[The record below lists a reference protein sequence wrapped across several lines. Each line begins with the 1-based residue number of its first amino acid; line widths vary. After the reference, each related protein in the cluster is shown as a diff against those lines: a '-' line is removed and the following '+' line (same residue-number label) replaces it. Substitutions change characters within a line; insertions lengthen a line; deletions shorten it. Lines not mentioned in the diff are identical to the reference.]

1 MEDIIVSNN
10 NPTDLDDALAFIGS
24 IVSTVDSEADHIDT
38 ISLHWLNDDCLRL
51 IFLFITRKTLQS
63 VHVQS
68 VCKRWFILINS
79 MLFCRPKLSL
89 FTAAEHHKDGKYYTD
104 ENVVQIGHSVFNFVQ
119 ALYFTE
125 EIVSELIL
133 SKIVKPYNFSATIEV
148 IKVVPSVSTIKIRYK
163 AIVQLCP
170 NLNEFSIDRCL
181 GLPKIDPEDEGVEP
195 FLFPSNLNE
204 LSITNKWIKEPGL
217 SHILQS
223 SCTTL
228 QKLVLSRAG
237 LFSGLSIVEHLHGCK
252 MKVLDL
258 SGCCR
263 LKPSIFPFIFK
274 AYHDTLE
281 ELHFPTSIM
290 TLPVPDGVIMEKLK
304 CVTMYEVCQ
313 NGGIREHDDNVVW
326 SLFRAMVNVENL
338 TILTDNRPLYRRFE
352 PCQYF
357 DYMSKLLTLKKLKNI
372 TLPLEPMRYSMFGSH
387 SFIRELKELGVKVR
401 IDSNY

>member
-1 MEDIIVSNN
+1 LSSATLSSTISNEHLGTLMEDIIVSNN

-79 MLFCRPKLSL
+79 MLFRRPKLSL

-104 ENVVQIGHSVFNFVQ
+104 ENVVQIGNSVFNFVQ

-133 SKIVKPYNFSATIEV
+133 SKIAKPYNFPATIEV
-148 IKVVPSVSTIKIRYK
+148 MKVVPSVSTIKIRYK

-170 NLNEFSIDRCL
+170 NLDKFSIDRCL

-204 LSITNKWIKEPGL
+204 LSITNKWIRN
-217 SHILQS
+217 Q
-223 SCTTL
+223 
-228 QKLVLSRAG
+228 V
-237 LFSGLSIVEHLHGCK
+237 
-252 MKVLDL
+252 
-258 SGCCR
+258 
-263 LKPSIFPFIFK
+263 
-274 AYHDTLE
+274 
-281 ELHFPTSIM
+281 
-290 TLPVPDGVIMEKLK
+290 
-304 CVTMYEVCQ
+304 
-313 NGGIREHDDNVVW
+313 
-326 SLFRAMVNVENL
+326 
-338 TILTDNRPLYRRFE
+338 
-352 PCQYF
+352 
-357 DYMSKLLTLKKLKNI
+357 
-372 TLPLEPMRYSMFGSH
+372 
-387 SFIRELKELGVKVR
+387 
-401 IDSNY
+401 